1 MSNVIQFPKITRLP
15 EYEPSGYRINLYT
28 EDQIEL
34 VLFCVNICEDQDS
47 TKKYA
52 RKDLKNMDPVFVMV
66 RMNVCLDNKIIS
78 TKAKEAIFKIVNS
91 IEVIPISSL
100 QSHWLIH

>member
-1 MSNVIQFPKITRLP
+1 MSNVIQFSLNARSP

-28 EDQIEL
+28 EDQIEV
-34 VLFCVNICEDQDS
+34 VLLCVNLCEEQDS

-52 RKDLKNMDPVFVMV
+52 RKDLKLMDPVFVMV
-66 RMNVCLDNKIIS
+66 RMNVCLDNKFLS
-78 TKAKEAIFKIVNS
+78 QQAKEAILKIVNS

-100 QSHWLIH
+100 QQK

>member
-1 MSNVIQFPKITRLP
+1 MSNVIQFPLNARLP

-28 EDQIEL
+28 EDQIEV
-34 VLFCVNICEDQDS
+34 VLLCVNLCEEQDS

-52 RKDLKNMDPVFVMV
+52 RKDLKLMDPVFVMV
-66 RMNVCLDNKIIS
+66 RMNVCLDNKFLS
-78 TKAKEAIFKIVNS
+78 QPAKEAILKIVNS

-100 QSHWLIH
+100 QQK